1 MKAKNTMPKKIL
13 GILFLSYIIDLISG
27 ESLNMIIPPQR
38 MECFYV
44 PKEKGHRFT
53 FNIQVRK
60 TTKLT
65 IFIGF
70 SFGENYSQDYY
81 ELLQCDWLVSLRAL
95 LLYVI
100 VWCWGKIKENLSQDL
115 YIWNDLN
122 LIISSQNPLS
132 NGVL

>member
-1 MKAKNTMPKKIL
+1 MKAKNAMPKKIL
-13 GILFLSYIIDLISG
+13 GILFLSYIMDLISG

-65 IFIGF
+65 IFTGF
-70 SFGENYSQDYY
+70 SFGEYYSQDYY
-81 ELLQCDWLVSLRAL
+81 ELLQCD
-95 LLYVI
+95 
-100 VWCWGKIKENLSQDL
+100 
-115 YIWNDLN
+115 
-122 LIISSQNPLS
+122 
-132 NGVL
+132 